1 MHELSLAQA
10 LLDQL
15 QELAVTHGAEK
26 ILQVRVNIGRASG
39 IVIDSFV
46 FGFDAVKMDLPLT
59 RKAILTIEEVEGSD
73 LVLMRVEME

>member
-15 QELAVTHGAEK
+15 QELAVTHGAKK

-46 FGFDAVKMDLPLT
+46 FGFDAVKMDVPLT
-59 RKAILTIEEVEGSD
+59 MEAVLTIEEVEGSD